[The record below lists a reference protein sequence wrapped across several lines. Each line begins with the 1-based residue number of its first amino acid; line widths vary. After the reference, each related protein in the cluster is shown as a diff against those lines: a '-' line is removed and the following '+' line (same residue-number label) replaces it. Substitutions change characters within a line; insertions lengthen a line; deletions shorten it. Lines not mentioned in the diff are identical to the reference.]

1 MTEIFEYF
9 LGFTSTSIKVGWP
22 LLILAFGLGGVAYF
36 EGKDRIKTVGG
47 WALALVGLILF
58 VWNLKK

>member
-1 MTEIFEYF
+1 
-9 LGFTSTSIKVGWP
+9 
-22 LLILAFGLGGVAYF
+22 LLVLAFGLGGVAYF
-36 EGKDRIKTVGG
+36 EGKDRVKTAGG